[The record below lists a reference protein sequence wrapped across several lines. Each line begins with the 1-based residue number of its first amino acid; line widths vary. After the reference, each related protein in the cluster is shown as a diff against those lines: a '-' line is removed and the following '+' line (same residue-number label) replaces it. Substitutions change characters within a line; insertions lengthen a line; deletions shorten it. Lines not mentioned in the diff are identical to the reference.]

1 MADLS
6 ERSLDKLADTILEI
20 RWQNLLE
27 VWAVIRE
34 KMGEQ
39 GTEAVKS
46 AFAGARQRTLD
57 GPLEDYQEVRWGIN
71 LCPHCND
78 NNVEK
83 NGIAYMDSSGD
94 GLEFNQC
101 LNCRIG
107 ILYDLEMAKCEMDSY
122 AIGVGTPAQFNGLS
136 FFWVAIPADE
146 LKDRSPMYEIVEDGQ
161 WIGTL
166 SVDADKS
173 LQFLSFEKMTVDTP
187 RGAEKVWSDEIPGKV
202 EKAFGEFTE
211 VAEDQL
217 EVALVL

>member
-1 MADLS
+1 MANLS

-27 VWAVIRE
+27 IWAAIRD
-34 KMGEQ
+34 KMHDEGA
-39 GTEAVKS
+39 EAVQS
-46 AFAGARQRTLD
+46 AFAGARQRILD

-83 NGIAYMDSSGD
+83 NGIAYMHSSGD

-107 ILYDLEMAKCEMDSY
+107 ILYDLQMAKGTMDSY
-122 AIGVGTPAQFNGLS
+122 AIGVGTQGQFNGLS
-136 FFWVAIPADE
+136 FFWVAIPAED
-146 LKDRSPMYEIVEDGQ
+146 LKDRSPMYEILEEGQ

-166 SVDADKS
+166 SVADDRS
-173 LQFLSFEKMTVDTP
+173 LQFLPFDKMTVDVP
-187 RGAEKVWSDEIPGKV
+187 RGADEVWSDEVPEKV
-202 EKAFGEFTE
+202 EDAFAEFTE
-211 VAEDQL
+211 EAEDQL